1 MDRFHKISKDVVHQ
15 NEKCLACKFLPF
27 CNGMCIQKK
36 IENTI
41 PKCPIEEVEHSLENQ
56 LKLIIN
62 SQKQVL

>member
-15 NEKCLACKFLPF
+15 NEKCLACKFLPS

-62 SQKQVL
+62 